1 MNQETELN
9 PSSRFFIIFSVMLS
23 TIMQALDTTIA
34 NVALP
39 HMQGTMGASQDQISW
54 VLTSYIVASAI
65 FMPLTGFLT
74 ARYGRRQI
82 LIISV
87 TGFTLASM
95 ACGAAQSLNQI
106 VLFRLLQGIFGASLI
121 PLAQAVML
129 DIFPRE
135 KQGSAM
141 ATFGI
146 GVMLGPILG
155 PSLGGV
161 LTEYYNWRWVFY
173 INVPLGMIALFGLIR
188 FVPETGLDKN
198 RRFDLLGFSFLAIGI
213 GSLQMMLDRGSSLNW
228 FASGEVVIEC
238 LLALLAF
245 YLFIAHIFTH
255 KSPFIE
261 PALFKDRNLSAGL
274 MFIFVVGVV
283 LLASMALLP
292 PFMQNLM
299 GYPVIDTGYLLAPR
313 GLGTMAAMMIVGRL
327 TTRVDARYLIL
338 IGLLAISGS
347 LWQMTHFT
355 TNTSGADLV
364 QTGVLQGFG
373 FGFVFVPLS
382 TVTFATLAPRY
393 RTEGTSMYSLIR
405 NIGSS
410 IGISV
415 VTTFL
420 AQSIQRNHAAFSSLI
435 SPENHALTDAVNQG
449 ILSPTPTGLSLLD
462 GMVNGQAVTLAYLQD
477 FRLMMFVTLAAI
489 PFLLFMQ
496 SPHKVRKPT
505 TARA

>member
-347 LWQMTHFT
+347 LWQMTH
-355 TNTSGADLV
+355 
-364 QTGVLQGFG
+364 LQG
-373 FGFVFVPLS
+373 S
-382 TVTFATLAPRY
+382 C
-393 RTEGTSMYSLIR
+393 
-405 NIGSS
+405 IGAC
-410 IGISV
+410 
-415 VTTFL
+415 L
-420 AQSIQRNHAAFSSLI
+420 AQ
-435 SPENHALTDAVNQG
+435 
-449 ILSPTPTGLSLLD
+449 
-462 GMVNGQAVTLAYLQD
+462 
-477 FRLMMFVTLAAI
+477 
-489 PFLLFMQ
+489 
-496 SPHKVRKPT
+496 RKG
-505 TARA
+505 